1 MKLTHLLLICLI
13 SFVFFTYVQCEPDED
28 EEPQLDGEEEPDENE
43 EGEQSV
49 PHGKHPVLRKVFL
62 SAPSW
67 MHIPFSILGA
77 VAAYFAYHIYG

>member
-13 SFVFFTYVQCEPDED
+13 SFVFFTYVQCE
-28 EEPQLDGEEEPDENE
+28 LDGEEEPDENE
-43 EGEQSV
+43 EGREQSV

>member
-13 SFVFFTYVQCEPDED
+13 SFVFFTYVQCE
-28 EEPQLDGEEEPDENE
+28 LDGEEEPDENE

>member
-13 SFVFFTYVQCEPDED
+13 SFVFFTYVQCE
-28 EEPQLDGEEEPDENE
+28 LDGEDR
-43 EGEQSV
+43 EQSV